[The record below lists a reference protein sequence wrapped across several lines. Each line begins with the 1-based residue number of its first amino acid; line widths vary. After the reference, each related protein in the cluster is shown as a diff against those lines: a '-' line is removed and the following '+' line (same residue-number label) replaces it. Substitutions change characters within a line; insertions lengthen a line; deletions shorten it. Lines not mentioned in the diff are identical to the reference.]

1 MKKIFMTLSI
11 LGLVI
16 LVAFPMMQVAELI
29 DENANLWGIAT
40 GTVLWFAMAPL
51 WMRPK
56 KD

>member
-51 WMRPK
+51 
-56 KD
+56 